1 MNNIICDFWSN
12 RRELFQLAK
21 PAKDELEPFSTKSNQ
36 KFTQYSSRSNTN
48 NKHHTCLQ
56 MTTTDFKC
64 NYCKSVYA
72 VYFCKDFAKLS
83 PNNVLEL
90 ANYIAQ
96 MLLQVF
102 GRFEGIVMR
111 EKSSAK
117 FYQMP
122 IGL

>member
-1 MNNIICDFWSN
+1 
-12 RRELFQLAK
+12 
-21 PAKDELEPFSTKSNQ
+21 
-36 KFTQYSSRSNTN
+36 
-48 NKHHTCLQ
+48 

-64 NYCKSVYA
+64 NYCESVYA

-96 MLLQVF
+96 TLLQVF

-111 EKSSAK
+111 DLLLYNRIAYEFVGESNNNFSNVFEK
-117 FYQMP
+117 
-122 IGL
+122 IGRRLIGWCDDISYGGFPFLFITIICEVFQD